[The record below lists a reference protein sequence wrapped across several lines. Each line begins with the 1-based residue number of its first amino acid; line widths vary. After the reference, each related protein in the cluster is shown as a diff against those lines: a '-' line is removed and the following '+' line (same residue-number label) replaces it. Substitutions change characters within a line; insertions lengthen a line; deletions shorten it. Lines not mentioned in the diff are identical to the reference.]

1 MFLSEVTLMS
11 RNVIL
16 TKPAFENLIQHL
28 VNIENEKKELVERF
42 FPRPSKE
49 RIKFRSLL
57 DNYITGLD
65 FLIKYK
71 ISVGEKSDNSF
82 PFAIINCDI
91 AVQDVKTNE
100 KLNYKIVSPDTSK
113 KVNDVSFLSPVG
125 RSLLMKEVG
134 DEVTIETPGGKLQYN
149 IQSIKLAF

>member
-1 MFLSEVTLMS
+1 MS

-82 PFAIINCDI
+82 PFAIINCAI

-100 KLNYKIVSPDTSK
+100 KLKYKIVSPYTNK
-113 KVNDVSFLSPVG
+113 KFNDVSFLSPVG
-125 RSLLMKEVG
+125 MSLLMKEVG
-134 DEVTIETPGGKLQYN
+134 DDVTIETPGGKLQYN